1 MSDFKRE
8 ERYTVIKHNQ
18 LTGKQMQYLK
28 DCIFGEGIPTV
39 ECVVIESDWPEYDP
53 VWGMLK
59 IRFEKEQMDEEE
71 DCLVKTI
78 CDNFRK
84 EQTK

>member
-1 MSDFKRE
+1 MKEFKRE

-18 LTGKQMQYLK
+18 LTDKQVQYLK

-39 ECVVIESDWPEYDP
+39 KCVVIESDWPEYEP
-53 VWGMLK
+53 VWDMLK
-59 IRFEKEQMDEEE
+59 TRFEKEKMDEEE
-71 DCLVKTI
+71 DYLVKTI
-78 CDNFRK
+78 CENFRK